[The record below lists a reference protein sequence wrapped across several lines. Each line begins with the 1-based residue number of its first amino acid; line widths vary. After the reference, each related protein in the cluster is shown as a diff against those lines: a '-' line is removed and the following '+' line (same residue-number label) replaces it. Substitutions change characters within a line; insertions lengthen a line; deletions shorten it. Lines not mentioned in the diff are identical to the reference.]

1 MKATRRGFLGIMG
14 GAAAA
19 GPKLATSLASEAASR
34 MPPPPSLGG
43 YASGMDTRMPDAEY
57 KRSRIAQLHKN
68 LAGGKLAEHRRRG
81 SIMYSLEQR
90 DRFRLDGLRS
100 VSPSHRHAMF
110 IAGSVE
116 REEAINRMYWEFELS
131 ELTGGIL

>member
-19 GPKLATSLASEAASR
+19 GPKLATSLISDASSF
-34 MPPPPSLGG
+34 PPSFGGMPLTSAGSSGG
-43 YASGMDTRMPDAEY
+43 YKT
-57 KRSRIAQLHKN
+57 SRIAELRRM
-68 LAGGKLAEHRRRG
+68 LAGGDMAAQRKR
-81 SIMYSLEQR
+81 SNIMYSLEQR

-110 IAGSVE
+110 IAGNVE
-116 REEAINRMYWEFELS
+116 RQKAINRERWEFELS